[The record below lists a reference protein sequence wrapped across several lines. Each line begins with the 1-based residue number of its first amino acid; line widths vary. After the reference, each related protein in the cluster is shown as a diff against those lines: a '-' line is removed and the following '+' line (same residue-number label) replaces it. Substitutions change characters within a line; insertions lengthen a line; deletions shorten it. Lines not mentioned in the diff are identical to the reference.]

1 MTPRER
7 TNLLLLI
14 QEYARTEYLLG
25 GADPLGDPDEH
36 HLRAT
41 NRHSAFTAVLNA
53 VFTIGLFEGEENESN

>member
-1 MTPRER
+1 MTPQER

-25 GADPLGDPDEH
+25 GVDPLGDPHEH

-53 VFTIGLFEGEENESN
+53 VFTIGADDGNA